1 MCIIYAYDSCLRFVR
16 TCVYDFGKIENLG
29 AQKALRC
36 WGEEKAIK
44 KESEKESGGVTCI
57 GRLGSDRMVCGE
69 WEKVEAAWW
78 KIFYR
83 IFC

>member
-1 MCIIYAYDSCLRFVR
+1 MIYAYDLCLRFVR
-16 TCVYDFGKIENLG
+16 TCAYDFGKIDNLG

-44 KESEKESGGVTCI
+44 KESDKESGGVKWI
-57 GRLGSDRMVCGE
+57 GRVGCDRMVCGE
-69 WEKVEAAWW
+69 WEGVEAAWW